1 MFVLRYI
8 VRTVRVDS
16 VMGDD
21 REWEGYRRPRGPKYG
36 GIMEKVF
43 AYYTGAGSGRDGLK
57 YREYREYRSIIS
69 PWV

>member
-1 MFVLRYI
+1 

-21 REWEGYRRPRGPKYG
+21 REWEGCWRPGGPKYG
-36 GIMEKVF
+36 DIMEKVF
-43 AYYTGAGSGRDGLK
+43 AYYTGAGSGGDGLK

-69 PWV
+69 RGFEFK